1 MTESQSIEKA
11 VENTALERL
20 GKIIDNISGGYCYIL
35 MTAVF
40 VFGFLL
46 TFEAIAGKYFGFS
59 TVWINF
65 FCTQLM
71 AVTPFFT
78 AGYAMRQFQHVRV
91 ALFENLMAPRTAVWS
106 QLFGWLFFLFYSI
119 IGFYYLLITTRDTR
133 EYGDLFDAIIFPVW
147 PVYFLAAIGCLIL
160 ILQTIRGMIT
170 VAGQLNPDLARSKGF
185 FGSPVFVIGIYII
198 AITLS
203 VWLFKVNPPIGVFAM
218 LIVLLFSGIPVAAAI
233 GYLAVIG
240 LFMFGGIGY
249 MEALGM
255 NLYKTMEEFT
265 WFAFPLFVLA
275 GFAMQKGQLTEGL
288 FKMVTNWIGWIPG
301 GVGIAVMA
309 TAVLLGAMLGSLYA
323 TLALLMILCLP
334 ELDKRNYPREM
345 TLPMIAASSI
355 LGYLI
360 PPSIMMVILGN
371 LVDQSIGALFMAG
384 FFPGIVL
391 ALVFSAYVFFFSLR
405 HPNIQT
411 MSATWKERFTSI
423 PPNIPALFIIVLIVG
438 TIITGYLTPT
448 EAAGLAV
455 VYIFILNVLRGKMK
469 LFVAVN
475 RNSDSARTVGVDIKG
490 TIADFKETFNSAA
503 NVIGFLSLII
513 VGALSSK
520 LALMHFHVGEEVV
533 KLVFQYGV
541 GKIAL
546 MLVITFILFLMGCIG
561 ESLPIVIIMI
571 PTVFPVL
578 YELGIHPW
586 WVVVYLVMMGGVSG
600 LTPPVGMALFAVAGM
615 SGTEPSFIFRRIL
628 PWVGLIFV
636 SIVITYFFP
645 ILVTWL
651 PVFVGFSHPPGF

>member
-1 MTESQSIEKA
+1 MTESQSIEKPI
-11 VENTALERL
+11 ENTVFQRL
-20 GKIIDNISGGYCYIL
+20 GKVIDNISGGYCYIL

-65 FCTQLM
+65 ACTQLM
-71 AVTPFFT
+71 AVTPFFM

-106 QLFGWLFFLFYSI
+106 QLFGWLMFLFFGI
-119 IGFYYLLITTRDTR
+119 ICFYYLLITVRDTYQ
-133 EYGDLFDAIIFPVW
+133 YGDIFDALILPVW
-147 PVYFLAAIGCLIL
+147 PVYLAAAIGCLIL
-160 ILQTIRGMIT
+160 ILQTVRGMIIVT
-170 VAGQLNPDLARSKGF
+170 EQLTPDLSASRGF
-185 FGSPVFVIGIYII
+185 IGSPAFVIGIYII

-203 VWLFKVNPPIGVFAM
+203 IWLFTVNPPIGVFAL
-218 LIVLLFSGIPVAAAI
+218 LIVLLFSGIPVSAAI

-240 LFMFGGIGY
+240 LFMFGGIDY
-249 MEALGM
+249 VEALGM
-255 NLYKTMEEFT
+255 NLYKSMEEFT

-275 GFAMQKGQLTEGL
+275 GFAMQKGQVTEGL
-288 FKMVTNWIGWIPG
+288 FQMVANWIGWIPG

-334 ELDKRNYPREM
+334 ELDKRNYPREL
-345 TLPMIAASSI
+345 TLPMIASSSI

-360 PPSIMMVILGN
+360 PPSIMMVVLGTLTDN
-371 LVDQSIGALFMAG
+371 SIGALFMAG
-384 FFPGIVL
+384 VGPGIVL
-391 ALVFSAYVFFFSLR
+391 AAVFSIYVFIFSIKN
-405 HPNIQT
+405 PNIQT

-423 PPNIPALFIIVLIVG
+423 PPNIPALLIIVLIVG

-455 VYIFILNVLRGKMK
+455 TYIFILNVIRGKMK
-469 LFVAVN
+469 FILTVN
-475 RNSDSARTVGVDIKG
+475 RDNRNAKTVAVDIKG
-490 TIADFKETFNSAA
+490 TIKDFKETFNAAA

-513 VGALSSK
+513 VGALTSK
-520 LALMHFHVGEEVV
+520 LALMHFHVGEEIV
-533 KLVFQYGV
+533 KLVMEIGV

-578 YELGIHPW
+578 YQLGIHPW
-586 WVVVYLVMMGGVSG
+586 WVVIYLVMMGGVSG

-615 SGTEPSFIFRRIL
+615 SGTQPTFIFRHIL
-628 PWVGLIFV
+628 PWVGLIFI

-645 ILVTWL
+645 ELVTSLPEWL
-651 PVFVGFSHPPGF
+651 GFSQPPGF